1 MRRKRFAVLVAT
13 LVVVASALY
22 GSGLMGASAEA
33 GGDEQSFRWLAGTGM
48 TELGFLCNLGG
59 PPCPVAAMASS
70 GETIEISGEGTL
82 SIDAE
87 DGDPED
93 VTGGGSFRRIDV
105 GGAVIGT
112 GTWTA
117 EELISFASFGPSAG
131 FPPTWEAG
139 NALIEVELVSDV
151 GGMEFDAVLRVGCIL
166 DPTDPDLPAGAIE
179 GVRLDVEDLLNFDQ
193 DLERS
198 TLFIRLAG

>member
-1 MRRKRFAVLVAT
+1 
-13 LVVVASALY
+13 
-22 GSGLMGASAEA
+22 MGATSTSAHDSSS
-33 GGDEQSFRWLAGTGM
+33 DEQSYRWLAGTGM
-48 TELGFLCNLGG
+48 TEFGFLCNLGD
-59 PPCPVAAMASS
+59 PPCPDAAMAST

-93 VTGGGSFRRIDV
+93 VTGGGSFRHIDA
-105 GGAVIGT
+105 GGGVIAT

-117 EELISFASFGPSAG
+117 KELISFASFGPSAAP

-179 GVRLDVEDLLNFDQ
+179 GVRLDVEDFLNFDQ